1 MDEDKEVLGANGD
14 SGTTS
19 LQCWV
24 YRTSGF
30 GFRSPTRESEV
41 VVGVLAMNT
50 RRKQRKG
57 LSGNLCGFER
67 FIWYLS
73 NGAEERR
80 RRRKKKNWSP
90 FGCALVVKFE
100 ALKMRFQFMGLF
112 QPSCWE
118 SIGSVWILLA
128 RMRFW
133 KNAFRSEAEIGKT
146 VLGPNESMTL

>member
-80 RRRKKKNWSP
+80 RRIGVRS
-90 FGCALVVKFE
+90 VV
-100 ALKMRFQFMGLF
+100 R
-112 QPSCWE
+112 W
-118 SIGSVWILLA
+118 W
-128 RMRFW
+128 
-133 KNAFRSEAEIGKT
+133 
-146 VLGPNESMTL
+146 